1 MSGSAQHVAQSGTGG
16 RMEDTVIDMLAWL
29 LEKTEEDIVAEVEV
43 ATLNSMFLVED
54 PRPECLQ

>member
-1 MSGSAQHVAQSGTGG
+1 
-16 RMEDTVIDMLAWL
+16 MEDTVIDMLAWL